1 MTTIRSGRNNGSVG
15 TSAHILVVDDN
26 RTNRLKM
33 SMAAQNLGYDTT
45 VAESGQQAIEIMQD
59 TDFDLVL
66 LDIVMPGMDG
76 FEVLNALQAS
86 DTLCEI
92 PVIVISAVDEMNSVV
107 RAIELGAED
116 YLRKDFDPVL
126 LRARIGACLEK
137 KRLRDQTRQQ
147 LNVTRT
153 LFGKFVPERIAEQIL
168 AGQGHIEP
176 VNRVATIVFTDIEGF
191 SAIVEDIDP
200 QHCADMLNEYF
211 PTVIEEVNKYGGVI
225 SQFHGDAM
233 MITFNLPVADSS
245 HADNAV
251 RTALSIHAVT
261 AEKTFAGIS
270 LKTRIG
276 ICTGEVFAGNIGSGD
291 RLHYTIHGDAVNI
304 AARLEQLNKQHNT
317 STLLAQS
324 TKECLQKNYQTHFMG
339 ELALRGHSSM
349 PAYSVE

>member
-1 MTTIRSGRNNGSVG
+1 MTTG
-15 TSAHILVVDDN
+15 TSNTEDAAHILVVDDN
-26 RTNRLKM
+26 RTNRLKL
-33 SMAAQNLGYDTT
+33 SLAARNLGYQ
-45 VAESGQQAIEIMQD
+45 VSLAENGQQAIECMQQ
-59 TDFDLVL
+59 TAFDLVL

-76 FEVLNALQAS
+76 FDVLNALQGS
-86 DTLCEI
+86 ESLRDI
-92 PVIVISAVDEMNSVV
+92 PVIVISAVDEMGSIV

-147 LNVTRT
+147 LNVTRKM
-153 LFGKFVPERIAEQIL
+153 FGKFVPERIAEQIL

-176 VNRVATIVFTDIEGF
+176 VNRVATIMFTDIEGF
-191 SAIVEDIDP
+191 SAIVEEINP

-211 PTVIEEVNKYGGVI
+211 PTVINEVNKYGGVI

-233 MITFNLPVADSS
+233 MITFNLPVADAS

-251 RTALSIHAVT
+251 RTALQIHAST
-261 AEKTFAGIS
+261 AKKSFAGIE
-270 LKTRIG
+270 LRTRIG

-304 AARLEQLNKQHNT
+304 AARLEQLNKQYNT
-317 STLLAQS
+317 NTLLAAS
-324 TKECLQKNYQTHFMG
+324 TKDCLQSNYQTHFMG
-339 ELALRGHSSM
+339 DLPLRGHSSM
-349 PAYSVE
+349 PAYSLE